1 MKRLTELSKQV
12 KNLPTVKFDV
22 VGNVKKIIGIS
33 IEVSGLLAPVGS
45 RCSII
50 SSGNLVYA
58 DVVGFKGDVTLLQAL
73 EGVAGIEPNA
83 DVHLVSRQRLFH
95 FSDALLGTVIDPL
108 GNVLIGDDAARDESI
123 SVNKPPLQISER
135 GFIKDRFKTGIK
147 AIDIFLPLG
156 CGQRVGI
163 MAGTGVG
170 KSVLLQM
177 ITRYS
182 DADVVVIGLIG
193 ERGREVLE
201 FATEIL
207 STESKKKTVV
217 VAAPADYSPIL
228 RMQGAE
234 VATAIAEHFRDQGKN
249 VLLLMDS
256 VTRYA
261 QAHREVALSA
271 GEAPVSKGY
280 PASVFAKLPSLIER
294 AGSVLNG
301 GITAIYTVLVEGDDN
316 NDPIGD
322 AARGVLDGHIVLSRN
337 IAERGI
343 YPAIDIP
350 KSISRLSKDL
360 LSAEDFQKTRK
371 IASMYSLLDE
381 NADLISL
388 GMIEA
393 GANPKLDK
401 AMALSADL
409 ENLVVQNIDEKYS
422 LKESSQLRNN
432 MYSEISTNN

>member
-1 MKRLTELSKQV
+1 MKRLAELSKQIGG
-12 KNLPTVKFDV
+12 LPTVKFDV
-22 VGNVKKIIGIS
+22 VGSVRKIVGIS
-33 IEVSGLLAPVGS
+33 IEVIGLLAPVGS
-45 RCSII
+45 RCSIV
-50 SSGNLVYA
+50 SNGSVVLA

-73 EGVAGIEPNA
+73 DGVSGIEPNA
-83 DVHLVSRQRLFH
+83 DVHLVSRKRLFN
-95 FSDALLGTVIDPL
+95 FSDELLGTVIDPL
-108 GNVLIGDDAARDESI
+108 GSVLIGDDVSRNEFI
-123 SVNKPPLQISER
+123 SVNRSPLQISER
-135 GFIKDRFKTGIK
+135 GFISERFKTGIK

-156 CGQRVGI
+156 YGQRVGI

-201 FATEIL
+201 FANEIL
-207 STESKKKTVV
+207 STDAKQKTVV

-271 GEAPVSKGY
+271 GEAPVNKGY
-280 PASVFAKLPSLIER
+280 PASVFAKLPALIER
-294 AGSVLNG
+294 AGSVRDG

-322 AARGVLDGHIVLSRN
+322 AARGVLDGHIVLSRS
-337 IAERGI
+337 IAEKGV

-360 LSAEDFQKTRK
+360 LSDEDFKKTRR
-371 IASMYSLLDE
+371 IASAFSLLDE

-393 GANPKLDK
+393 GANPRLDN
-401 AMALSADL
+401 AMSLSVEL
-409 ENLVVQNIDEKYS
+409 EELVKQNIDDEFS
-422 LKESSQLRNN
+422 LKESSKLRDF
-432 MYSEISTNN
+432 MYSEISVVN

>member
-1 MKRLTELSKQV
+1 MKRLLELEKRV
-12 KNLPTVKFDV
+12 ENLPNVKFDV
-22 VGNVKKIIGIS
+22 VGSVKQIVGIS

-45 RCSII
+45 RCSIV
-50 SSGNLVYA
+50 SNGKNVYA
-58 DVVGFKGDVTLLQAL
+58 DVVGFKNDVALLQAL
-73 EGVAGIEPNA
+73 DGVSGIEPNA
-83 DVHLVSRQRLFH
+83 DVHLISRKKVFQ
-95 FSDALLGTVIDPL
+95 FSDKLLGSVIDPL
-108 GNVLIGDDAARDESI
+108 GNVLIGNDVVRDEI
-123 SVNKPPLQISER
+123 IAVDKQPLKISER
-135 GFIKDRFKTGIK
+135 GFIKDLFKTGVK

-156 CGQRVGI
+156 FGQRVGI

-182 DADVVVIGLIG
+182 SADVVVIGLIG

-201 FATEIL
+201 FAEEVL
-207 STESKKKTVV
+207 STDAKRKTIV

-271 GEAPVSKGY
+271 GESPVSKGY
-280 PASVFAKLPSLIER
+280 PASVFAKLPALIER
-294 AGSVLNG
+294 AGSVKNG

-322 AARGVLDGHIVLSRN
+322 AARGVLDGHIVLSRS
-337 IAERGI
+337 IAERGV

-360 LSAEDFQKTRK
+360 LSSGDFQKVRK

-388 GMIEA
+388 GMIET
-393 GANPKLDK
+393 GSNPILDK
-401 AMALSADL
+401 AISLSG
-409 ENLVVQNIDEKYS
+409 ELVGLVRQNIDDEFS
-422 LKESSQLRNN
+422 IEESAKLRDS
-432 MYSEISTNN
+432 MFYEISGLL

>member
-1 MKRLTELSKQV
+1 MKRLLEFEKQIE
-12 KNLPTVKFDV
+12 KLPCVKFDV
-22 VGNVKKIIGIS
+22 VGSVKQIIGIS
-33 IEVSGLLAPVGS
+33 IEVSGLLAPIGS
-45 RCSII
+45 RCSIV
-50 SSGNLVYA
+50 SNGNVVYA
-58 DVVGFKGDVTLLQAL
+58 DVVGFKNDVALLQAL
-73 EGVAGIEPNA
+73 DGVSGIEPNA
-83 DVHLVSRQRLFH
+83 EVHLVSRKKIFQ
-95 FSDALLGTVIDPL
+95 FSDNLLGCVIDPL
-108 GNVLIGDDAARDESI
+108 GNVLIGENTVRDETI
-123 SVNKPPLQISER
+123 TVDKPPLRISER
-135 GFIKDRFKTGIK
+135 GFIEERFETGIK

-156 CGQRVGI
+156 FGQRVGI

-182 DADVVVIGLIG
+182 SADVVVIGLIG

-201 FATEIL
+201 FAEEIL
-207 STESKKKTVV
+207 SSDARDKTVV
-217 VAAPADYSPIL
+217 VAAPADFSPII

-271 GEAPVSKGY
+271 GESPVNKGY
-280 PASVFAKLPSLIER
+280 PASVFAKLPALIER
-294 AGSVLNG
+294 AGSVKHG

-322 AARGVLDGHIVLSRN
+322 AARGVLDGHIVLSRA
-337 IAERGI
+337 IAERGV

-360 LSAEDFQKTRK
+360 LSPDDFNKVRK

-388 GMIEA
+388 GMIET
-393 GANPKLDK
+393 GANVKLDK
-401 AMALSADL
+401 AISLSSDL
-409 ENLVVQNIDEKYS
+409 EELVKQNISDGFSISQSEK
-422 LKESSQLRNN
+422 LRDS
-432 MYSEISTNN
+432 MFSEISSL

>member
-1 MKRLTELSKQV
+1 MKRLLELEKQIE
-12 KNLPTVKFDV
+12 NLPNVRFDV
-22 VGNVKKIIGIS
+22 VGSVKQIVGIS

-45 RCSII
+45 RCSIV
-50 SSGNLVYA
+50 SNGNVVFA
-58 DVVGFKGDVTLLQAL
+58 DVVGFKNDVALLQAL
-73 EGVAGIEPNA
+73 DGVAGIEPNA
-83 DVHLVSRQRLFH
+83 DVHLVSRKKIFQ
-95 FSDALLGTVIDPL
+95 FSDKLLGSVIDPL
-108 GNVLIGDDAARDESI
+108 GNVLIGEDVVRDEAI
-123 SVNKPPLQISER
+123 SVDKAPLQIAER
-135 GFIKDRFKTGIK
+135 GFIKNRFKTGIK

-156 CGQRVGI
+156 FGQRVGI

-182 DADVVVIGLIG
+182 SADVVVIGLIG

-201 FATEIL
+201 FAEEIL
-207 STESKKKTVV
+207 STDAKKKTVV

-234 VATAIAEHFRDQGKN
+234 VTTAIAEHFRDQGKN

-271 GEAPVSKGY
+271 GESPVNKGY
-280 PASVFAKLPSLIER
+280 PASVFAKLPALIER
-294 AGSVLNG
+294 AGAVKNG

-322 AARGVLDGHIVLSRN
+322 AARGVLDGHIVLSRS
-337 IAERGI
+337 IAERGV

-360 LSAEDFQKTRK
+360 LPSDVFQKIRK

-388 GMIEA
+388 GMIET

-401 AMALSADL
+401 AIALSGDL
-409 ENLVVQNIDEKYS
+409 EELVKQNIEDEFS
-422 LKESSQLRNN
+422 IAESAKLMES
-432 MYSEISTNN
+432 MFSEISSL